1 METVTSNMDLKKDF
15 EIFRNDA
22 LGIVLFGSRARLED
36 AGRSDI
42 DICIVLPVSGDVLT
56 RIERKLG
63 GKYDI
68 SVFENLPLYIQ
79 IEIIRDSQTLYGDEV
94 ELSAY
99 FYRFRRDWADMA
111 SRVEYNR
118 FSSVEERMMLRK
130 RWLHAKRAILGK
142 AGTV

>member
-79 IEIIRDSQTLYGDEV
+79 IEIIHDSQTLYGDEV

-130 RWLHAKRAILGK
+130 RWLYAKRAILGK